1 MDRQQHGSQAWFQR
15 WYPVAYLQ
23 DLDPAR
29 PTAFTL
35 LEQDLVLWFDRKEG
49 HWRAFADV
57 CPHRLVPLSE
67 GRLNAAGELECP
79 YHGWS
84 FNGAGQCTAIPQAEP
99 EMEYSARRSRCSSFA
114 TAEAQGLLFVFA
126 GELEEA
132 ARQPLPLVPV
142 LNEPGLTL
150 SVVPGPGL
158 QEPGTKSKI
167 KSKPKIAAKV
177 PAPAVAPLQAT
188 APPAQ
193 KAPPAEQSRPWTV
206 QDTFRDLPMD
216 ALTVLENVLD
226 PSHVPFTHHAS
237 VGRRETAGP
246 VRSELRSFGP
256 EGFTGL
262 WAEGPRRGKLG
273 SQQTVFTAPCLM
285 WHDLTAKGFARIL
298 TVVYATPMRR
308 GECRLFARFPFQ
320 FESPLP
326 GRLLALRPQWL
337 QHLAN
342 HIVLEDDQIF
352 LHGQERVLEAR
363 GGSAALSRSCFLAT
377 SADLYVK
384 ALHDWLNRYAGAPF
398 TSKRLPE
405 RLDRRPLLDRYNSH
419 TRHCRSCRDALRRL
433 GWLRQGC
440 VLAVLLALGA
450 ASWLGASPAAALC
463 LLLAALAA
471 ALGLKAHAW
480 IRALHQ
486 GNDQPP
492 RNRLSRG

>member
-1 MDRQQHGSQAWFQR
+1 VDRQQQGAQAWFQR

-23 DLDPAR
+23 DLDPAK

-35 LEQDLVLWFDRKEG
+35 LEQDLVLWFDRQESR
-49 HWRAFADV
+49 WRAFADV

-67 GRLNAAGELECP
+67 GRLNGAGELECP

-99 EMEYSARRSRCSSFA
+99 GVAPSPRRSSCLRYA

-126 GELEEA
+126 GEADQA

-142 LNEPGLTL
+142 LAGETSEAEKPG
-150 SVVPGPGL
+150 G
-158 QEPGTKSKI
+158 
-167 KSKPKIAAKV
+167 
-177 PAPAVAPLQAT
+177 
-188 APPAQ
+188 
-193 KAPPAEQSRPWTV
+193 WTV

-246 VRSELRSFGP
+246 VRLELTSFGP

-273 SQQTVFTAPCLM
+273 AQQTVFQAPCLM

-326 GRLLALRPQWL
+326 GRLLKLRPQWL

-342 HIVLEDDQIF
+342 HTVLEDDQVF
-352 LHGQERVLEAR
+352 LHWQERVLESR
-363 GGSAALSRSCFLAT
+363 GGSAALTRSCFLAT
-377 SADLYVK
+377 GADLYVK
-384 ALHDWLNRYAGAPF
+384 ALHDWLKRYAGTPF
-398 TSKRLPE
+398 PSQRLPE
-405 RLDRRPLLDRYNSH
+405 RLERRPLLDRYDSH
-419 TRHCRSCRDALRRL
+419 TRHCRSCRGALTRL
-433 GWLRQGC
+433 RWLQQACG
-440 VLAVLLALGA
+440 LAVLGALGVA
-450 ASWLGASPAAALC
+450 AWLGASVAAALC
-463 LLLAALAA
+463 LLLAALAT
-471 ALGLKAHAW
+471 ALGLKARAW
-480 IRALHQ
+480 IRSLHQ
-486 GNDQPP
+486 GDGHPP
-492 RNRLSRG
+492 RNRLARG